1 VPEPKP
7 RRLAPVCYGH
17 IGGILGERLC
27 SALLKK
33 RWLELKSGDPPLT
46 SAGRTALSQ
55 LGVPVD
61 RLEHSP
67 RKPANF
73 CVERHAGRLYPH
85 IGSHLSSLLAETFT
99 AKGWLVVSGRDFTV
113 TPAGRRLLKRL
124 GVTFD

>member
-1 VPEPKP
+1 
-7 RRLAPVCYGH
+7 
-17 IGGILGERLC
+17 
-27 SALLKK
+27 
-33 RWLELKSGDPPLT
+33 
-46 SAGRTALSQ
+46 
-55 LGVPVD
+55 VPVD